1 MNALRFT
8 PSLAKLPPLAGCA
21 GALSV
26 CVASLKDFIVSVF
39 VQNSSCIA
47 Q

>member
-8 PSLAKLPPLAGCA
+8 LPLAKLPPLAGSA

-26 CVASLKDFIVSVF
+26 CVASLKDFTVSVF
-39 VQNSSCIA
+39 VQNSSYIA